1 MEADLENKKI
11 VHQQYTIQF
20 SNKAINN
27 LKWNKQTEIRQRI
40 KIRFKNGPRGVS
52 MRWTPKTNKKV
63 FQLIFIYNGKTY
75 THDCGEYTPGVY
87 TCESLQEYLVKLNDK
102 HRG

>member
-75 THDCGEYTPGVY
+75 PTIVGSIHLEFT
-87 TCESLQEYLVKLNDK
+87 LVSHFRNTW
-102 HRG
+102 